1 MSLYPLGV
9 VLMTGVTGLLYKTKI
24 TGGEKLKQEGG
35 FILASNHVSDYDPI
49 FLSLG
54 AYKSKRKVNYMA
66 KAELL
71 KIPLVG
77 LLLKALGAFPV
88 KRGKSDRGAIEKAI
102 SLVEEGRIL
111 GIFPEGT
118 RSKTGE
124 FLPYKSGAAVVA
136 ARTHCDVVPVS
147 IQVEGGKLRFRS
159 RVTVRFGE
167 LIPFS
172 DLKLTEDFT
181 TQELRDAAAY
191 IREKTLRLREQSGS

>member
-9 VLMTGVTGLLYKTKI
+9 VLMTGVTNLLYKNKI
-24 TGGEKLKQEGG
+24 TGGEKLQREGG

-54 AYKSKRKVNYMA
+54 AYKAKRKVNYMA

-71 KIPLVG
+71 QIPLVG
-77 LLLKALGAFPV
+77 LLLRALGAFPV
-88 KRGKSDRGAIEKAI
+88 RRGKGDRGAIEKAI
-102 SLVEEGRIL
+102 SLVKEGRIL

-124 FLPYKSGAAVVA
+124 LLPYKSCVAVVA
-136 ARTHCDVVPVS
+136 AQTRCDVVPVS

-159 RVTVRFGE
+159 RVTVCFGDR
-167 LIPFS
+167 IPFC
-172 DLKLTEDFT
+172 DLKLSDNFT
-181 TQELRDAAAY
+181 AQELKDAAAY
-191 IREKTLRLREQSGS
+191 IREKTLGLREQSCG

>member
-9 VLMTGVTGLLYKTKI
+9 VLMTGVTRLLYKTKI
-24 TGGEKLKQEGG
+24 TGGEKLKHEGG

-54 AYKSKRKVNYMA
+54 AYKAKRKVNYMA

-102 SLVEEGRIL
+102 SLVEEGKIL

-124 FLPYKSGAAVVA
+124 LLPYKSGAAVVA

-147 IQVEGGKLRFRS
+147 IQAEGGKLRFRS
-159 RVTVRFGE
+159 RVIVRFGE
-167 LIPFS
+167 LIPYS
-172 DLKLTEDFT
+172 ELKLSEDFT
-181 TQELRDAAAY
+181 TQELRNAAAY
-191 IREKTLRLREQSGS
+191 IREKTLRLREQSSS